1 MKNPK
6 CSMLAFPTQTMPN
19 SWDIPIKKIEEA
31 LDEFEVSTKEKNN
44 CLKKAI
50 ITLRVKME
58 KGELKEGQVLSIRRG
73 DDYICLCDKDNA
85 AVFIYRF
92 EELVYE
98 SEYWDK
104 SEIVEEIVKTETIFQ
119 RDIKSHP
126 EFNDIGF
133 YKHAQFGSWCNF
145 NAIEFIGE
153 IKSFEK
159 KSGKK
164 LSLKDCDVKTCKV
177 KGRKYKR
184 ITFTN
189 EKHITQLSRIEF
201 AFGTLI
207 EGWTYLILSDK
218 WAQIKD
224 EVISLVDYQE
234 TTYGSKTRWDLNGNE
249 YKAEH

>member
-1 MKNPK
+1 MSN
-6 CSMLAFPTQTMPN
+6 SMSNSMPI
-19 SWDIPIKKIEEA
+19 SIKKIEEA
-31 LDEFEVSTKEKNN
+31 LDKFKVSTKEKNN

-50 ITLRVKME
+50 ITLKVKVE
-58 KGELKEGQVLSIRRG
+58 KGELKEGQELRIRLG
-73 DDYICLCDKDNA
+73 DDYICLCDKDNI

-92 EELVYE
+92 EELV
-98 SEYWDK
+98 SKVLVK

-119 RDIKSHP
+119 RDIKSRP

-133 YKHAQFGSWCNF
+133 YKHAHFRNWCNV

-153 IKSFEK
+153 IKSFEE

-189 EKHITQLSRIEF
+189 EKHITQLSHIEF